1 MPPVEAD
8 SSPGTLIR
16 RCDQSQEPVPTE
28 ENSYICL
35 CDPYMTTWRS
45 VAKKTAMKTLQTR
58 GVCVCG
64 WFFPLNKAHLKD
76 ISQ

>member
-35 CDPYMTTWRS
+35 CDPHMTTWRS
-45 VAKKTAMKTLQTR
+45 VAKKNSDEDFTNN
-58 GVCVCG
+58 GCVCG